1 MKPQPWTALVSLKDE
16 LRSGELTLAQFA
28 ADLHEVALAPG
39 RRPIY
44 EDPAKFFDL
53 TFPTPPLRELVK
65 DVALRLSGKT
75 DRAIRQLE
83 LTYGGGK
90 THTLITL
97 YHLFRDP
104 GALPD
109 SPTVTAFREH
119 VGAALPQAFVA
130 TLCFDKIDAEKGI
143 EGVRAPN
150 GEQRTLKHPWSVL
163 AFQLAGA
170 DGLRA
175 VHADDKD
182 EERETPPAEPLLT
195 KLLEVPG
202 RDGLGTLILVDEV
215 LMYAREKAGLS
226 PVWRDRICDFF
237 QYLNQA
243 VAKVD
248 RAAIVASLLATDPSK
263 EQGDLGGLLKSDLFA
278 VFRRQREEG
287 VQPVRKEDVA
297 EVLRRRF
304 FQEMP
309 GDDARRNQAI
319 AVVRG
324 LAKLDETIAKDKAGT
339 EERFVQSFPFHPD
352 MTDVFYSRWTQL
364 DDFQRTR
371 GILRTLAT
379 ALREAERWDRSPVV
393 GPSALLAN
401 PDEKGV
407 SMALSEL
414 ANTANSATAG
424 KAADWGKLLQ
434 AEFDKARQVQRDHQE
449 LERNREIEQ
458 AVVSVFLHSPRGG
471 KVTTF
476 ELQRLAG
483 ASGPDA
489 IEFEK
494 GLLRWREISW
504 FLEDQDSSD
513 GDGRS
518 LPKEWRLGI
527 RPNLRNM
534 HDDACARVT
543 KADVTERLLQTV
555 RKCRKK
561 LDGGA
566 SAAGAKSHLLPAGPA
581 DVADDGDFHYVILG
595 PDAASE
601 SGRPSPVAARYCD
614 VKSDR
619 GEPRVASNTVVLAVP
634 SRNGLEAARVQVRS
648 LLGWEHVAGQLHK
661 LRKQTADPHRAE
673 RLRRH
678 LRESNENVPGVV
690 RQAYSVVVTVNEEN
704 AVHAFKL
711 PASAEPLF
719 LQIKNDERS
728 RIKETAVDA
737 EALLPGGPYDLWR
750 EGEDARFVK
759 DLATPFARDPR
770 LPKLL
775 DTRILLSTVLQGVER
790 GLLVARL
797 ARPDGTRR
805 TWWRQPVEPGA
816 AEDPALEA
824 VLPQK
829 AELDSLHVP
838 LLAPGELPGLWPGD
852 PPSGAATVA
861 LDVAQ
866 LQARLRVR
874 DLLAYFSGDHVVQVP
889 RQGYDDVF
897 AIPACPAEVVH
908 GAIRQAVEAGD
919 LWLVSGPSSFW
930 KDEIPAGVLD
940 EKATLRPPPALVP
953 AHELTAEAL
962 PGAWHEGETN
972 GAAVERALSH
982 ERGEPVPWG
991 LVRESISAAV
1001 NSRWLEVVD
1010 GDPAG
1015 GYVKA
1020 GSWRLRQPEV
1030 RPAQDS
1036 VPWAEAH
1043 SPAPPAVLEV
1053 SHIQDL
1059 ADVAPDLLEAGAG
1072 HGLRFHVDVSLDADV
1087 PADVRAAVDSLLE
1100 KVAPDLKSRSQSSS

>member
-1 MKPQPWTALVSLKDE
+1 MKPKPWTALVSLKDE

-28 ADLHEVALAPG
+28 ADLHEVALARG
-39 RRPIY
+39 KRPIY
-44 EDPAKFFDL
+44 EDPAQFFDL

-65 DVALRLSGKT
+65 DVALRLSGRT

-109 SPTVTAFREH
+109 SPTLTAFREH
-119 VGAALPQAFVA
+119 VGEDLPRAFVA

-143 EGVRAPN
+143 EDVRAPN
-150 GEQRTLKHPWSVL
+150 GERRTLKHPWSVL

-175 VHADDKD
+175 IHADDED
-182 EERETPPAEPLLT
+182 EERETPPAEPLLA
-195 KLLEVPG
+195 KLLDLPG

-215 LMYAREKAGLS
+215 LMYAREKAGLD
-226 PVWRDRICDFF
+226 PVWRDRIRDFF

-309 GDDARRNQAI
+309 DDDARRNQAI

-339 EERFVQSFPFHPD
+339 EDRFVQSFPFHPD

-379 ALREAERWDRSPVV
+379 ALREAEKWDRSPVV
-393 GPSALLAN
+393 GASALLAA
-401 PDEKGV
+401 PGEEGV
-407 SMALSEL
+407 STALSEL

-434 AEFDKARQVQRDHQE
+434 AEFDKARQVQSDHRD

-483 ASGPDA
+483 TSGPDA

-494 GLLRWREISW
+494 GLLHWRDVSW
-504 FLEDQDSSD
+504 FLDDEDSNDDDQ
-513 GDGRS
+513 S
-518 LPKEWRLGI
+518 LPKEWRLGT

-534 HDDACARVT
+534 HDEACARRVT
-543 KADVTERLLQTV
+543 DADVTERLLKTV
-555 RKCRKK
+555 RKCRSR

-566 SAAGAKSHLLPAGPA
+566 AAAGAKCHLLPASPA

-595 PDAASE
+595 PEATSD
-601 SGRPSPVAARYCD
+601 SGRPSPAARRCID
-614 VKSDR
+614 VKSERDQ
-619 GEPRVASNTVVLAVP
+619 PRVARNALVLAVP
-634 SRNGLEAARVQVRS
+634 SRNGLEAARMQVRS
-648 LLGWEHVAGQLHK
+648 LLGWEHVDAQL
-661 LRKQTADPHRAE
+661 RNTSVDPLRAE
-673 RLRRH
+673 RLRRQ
-678 LRESNENVPGVV
+678 LREARNRVPDVV
-690 RQAYSVVVTVNEEN
+690 RQAYGVVVTVNEEN

-719 LQIKNDERS
+719 PQIKNDERS

-737 EALLPGGPYDLWR
+737 EALLPGGPYNLWR
-750 EGEDARFVK
+750 EDEEARFVK
-759 DLATPFARDPR
+759 DLAAPFARDPR

-775 DTRILLSTVLQGVER
+775 NARILLSTVLQGVER

-797 ARPDGTRR
+797 VRPDGTRR
-805 TWWRQPVEPGA
+805 TWWREPVESSSA
-816 AEDPALEA
+816 ADPALEV
-824 VLPQK
+824 VLPEK
-829 AELDSLHVP
+829 ADLKSLHVP
-838 LLAPGELPGLWPGD
+838 LLTPGRLPGLWPAEAG
-852 PPSGAATVA
+852 SAA
-861 LDVAQ
+861 
-866 LQARLRVR
+866 ARRLPVR
-874 DLLAYFSGDHVVQVP
+874 NLLAYFAGGHVVHVSK
-889 RQGYDDVF
+889 QGYDDMLAV
-897 AIPACPAEVVH
+897 PACPPDVVLEAVREAV
-908 GAIRQAVEAGD
+908 GAGA
-919 LWLVSGPSSFW
+919 LWLVNGPSSCW

-940 EKATLRPPPALVP
+940 EDAVLRPPPALVP
-953 AHELTAEAL
+953 VQEFTEEAL
-962 PGAWHEGETN
+962 PGAWTDGETN
-972 GAAVERALSH
+972 GAAIESALSH
-982 ERGEPVPWG
+982 QRGERMPWG
-991 LVRESISAAV
+991 LVRESISEAV
-1001 NSRWLEVVD
+1001 NSRWLDVVS
-1010 GDPAG
+1010 GGATG
-1015 GYVKA
+1015 GYATA
-1020 GSWRLRQPEV
+1020 GAWRLKQPTAQP
-1030 RPAQDS
+1030 RPGAVEERSPPVPTTAVDVAQ
-1036 VPWAEAH
+1036 
-1043 SPAPPAVLEV
+1043 L
-1053 SHIQDL
+1053 QDL
-1059 ADVAPDLLEAGAG
+1059 AEAAPKLLAAGAG
-1072 HGLRFHVDVSLDADV
+1072 HGLRFHLGVSLNADS
-1087 PADVRAAVDSLLE
+1087 PADVRKAVDGLLE
-1100 KVAPDLKSRSQSSS
+1100 EVASGLKSGSK

>member
-1 MKPQPWTALVSLKDE
+1 MKPKPWTALVSLKDE

-28 ADLHEVALAPG
+28 ADLHEVALARG
-39 RRPIY
+39 KRPIY
-44 EDPAKFFDL
+44 ENPAQFFDL

-104 GALPD
+104 GALPE

-119 VGAALPQAFVA
+119 VGEDLPRAFVA

-143 EGVRAPN
+143 EDVRAPD
-150 GEQRTLKHPWSVL
+150 GERRTLKHPWSVL

-182 EERETPPAEPLLT
+182 EERETPPAEPLLV

-202 RDGLGTLILVDEV
+202 RDGMGTLILVDEV
-215 LMYAREKAGLS
+215 LMYAREKAGLD
-226 PVWRDRICDFF
+226 PVWRDRIRDFF

-263 EQGDLGGLLKSDLFA
+263 EQGDMGGLLKSDLFA

-309 GDDARRNQAI
+309 DDDARRNQAI

-324 LAKLDETIAKDKAGT
+324 LAKLDETIAKDKAGA
-339 EERFVQSFPFHPD
+339 EDRFV
-352 MTDVFYSRWTQL
+352 
-364 DDFQRTR
+364 QRTR

-379 ALREAERWDRSPVV
+379 ALREAEKWDRSPVV
-393 GPSALLAN
+393 GASALLAA
-401 PDEKGV
+401 PGEESV

-424 KAADWGKLLQ
+424 KTADWGKLLQ
-434 AEFDKARQVQRDHQE
+434 AEFDKARLVQSDHRD
-449 LERNREIEQ
+449 LERNREVEQ

-483 ASGPDA
+483 TSGPDA

-494 GLLRWREISW
+494 GLLRWRDISW
-504 FLEDQDSSD
+504 FLDDEDSNDDEQ
-513 GDGRS
+513 S
-518 LPKEWRLGI
+518 LPKEWRLGT

-534 HDDACARVT
+534 HDEACARRVT
-543 KADVTERLLQTV
+543 DADVTERLLQTV
-555 RKCRKK
+555 RKCRSK

-566 SAAGAKSHLLPAGPA
+566 AAAGAKCHLLPASPA
-581 DVADDGDFHYVILG
+581 DLADDGDFHYVILG
-595 PDAASE
+595 PEATSD
-601 SGRPSPVAARYCD
+601 SGRPSAAARRCID

-619 GEPRVASNTVVLAVP
+619 GQPRVARNSLVLAVP
-634 SRNGLEAARVQVRS
+634 SRNGLEAARMQVRS
-648 LLGWEHVAGQLHK
+648 LLGWEHVDAQLRNTNVDP
-661 LRKQTADPHRAE
+661 LRSE
-673 RLRRH
+673 RLRRQ
-678 LRESNENVPGVV
+678 LREARNRVPDVV
-690 RQAYSVVVTVNEEN
+690 RQAYGVVVTVNEEN

-719 LQIKNDERS
+719 PQIKNDERS

-737 EALLPGGPYDLWR
+737 EALLPGGPYNLWR
-750 EGEDARFVK
+750 EDEDARFVK
-759 DLATPFARDPR
+759 DLAAPFARDPR

-797 ARPDGTRR
+797 VRPDGTRR
-805 TWWRQPVEPGA
+805 TWWREPVESA
-816 AEDPALEA
+816 AAADPALEA
-824 VLPQK
+824 VLPEK
-829 AELDSLHVP
+829 AQLESLHVP
-838 LLAPGELPGLWPGD
+838 LLGPGRPARPLACRRRGGRRAASSRPRPARLLRRRTRC
-852 PPSGAATVA
+852 PSG
-861 LDVAQ
+861 
-866 LQARLRVR
+866 QARLRR
-874 DLLAYFSGDHVVQVP
+874 RARGSRLLSRH
-889 RQGYDDVF
+889 RS
-897 AIPACPAEVVH
+897 
-908 GAIRQAVEAGD
+908 R
-919 LWLVSGPSSFW
+919 SGPRSRGGGCALAHQRPEFLLEGR
-930 KDEIPAGVLD
+930 DARRRAGQGRGAPAPARPGPRAGVHRRGAARRMEGRRD
-940 EKATLRPPPALVP
+940 ERRRHRARPVPPARR
-953 AHELTAEAL
+953 A
-962 PGAWHEGETN
+962 
-972 GAAVERALSH
+972 RALGSCA
-982 ERGEPVPWG
+982 
-991 LVRESISAAV
+991 REHLGGAV
-1001 NSRWLEVVD
+1001 NSRWLDVVS
-1010 GDPAG
+1010 GGAAG
-1015 GYVKA
+1015 GYVAA
-1020 GSWRLRQPEV
+1020 GAWRLKQPER
-1030 RPAQDS
+1030 RPSSSGAG
-1036 VPWAEAH
+1036 
-1043 SPAPPAVLEV
+1043 PAPESAATPTTAMDV
-1053 SHIQDL
+1053 SQLLDL
-1059 ADVAPDLLEAGAG
+1059 A
-1072 HGLRFHVDVSLDADV
+1072 
-1087 PADVRAAVDSLLE
+1087 
-1100 KVAPDLKSRSQSSS
+1100 

>member
-1 MKPQPWTALVSLKDE
+1 MKPQPWTALVRLKDE

-109 SPTVTAFREH
+109 LPTVTAFREH
-119 VGAALPQAFVA
+119 VGEALPQAFVA

-143 EGVRAPN
+143 EGVRGPN

-175 VHADDKD
+175 VHADDQD

-195 KLLEVPG
+195 KLLEIPG

-215 LMYAREKAGLS
+215 LMYAREKAGLD

-309 GDDARRNQAI
+309 DDDARRNQAI

-324 LAKLDETIAKDKAGT
+324 LARLDETIAKDKAGT

-379 ALREAERWDRSPVV
+379 ALREAEQWDRSPVV
-393 GPSALLAN
+393 GPSALLAG
-401 PDEKGV
+401 PGEKGV
-407 SMALSEL
+407 SMALGEL
-414 ANTANSATAG
+414 ANTANSATAA

-434 AEFDKARQVQRDHQE
+434 AEFEKARQVQRDHGD

-458 AVVSVFLHSPRGG
+458 AVASVFLHSPRGG

-494 GLLRWREISW
+494 GLLRWRDVSW
-504 FLEDQDSSD
+504 FLDDEDSGD

-619 GEPRVASNTVVLAVP
+619 GEPRVARNTVVLAVP
-634 SRNGLEAARVQVRS
+634 SRNGLEAVRVQVRS

-661 LRKQTADPHRAE
+661 QTVDPYRAE

-678 LRESNENVPGVV
+678 LRESNALVPDVV
-690 RQAYSVVVTVNEEN
+690 RQAYGVVVTVNEEN
-704 AVHAFKL
+704 DVHAFKL
-711 PASAEPLF
+711 PGSAEPLF

-737 EALLPGGPYDLWR
+737 EALLPDGPYDLWR

-759 DLATPFARDPR
+759 DLAAPFARDPR

-829 AELDSLHVP
+829 AELDGLHAP
-838 LLAPGELPGLWPGD
+838 LLAPGELPGLWPD
-852 PPSGAATVA
+852 GAGAS
-861 LDVAQ
+861 Q
-866 LQARLRVR
+866 ERRLRVR
-874 DLLAYFSGDHVVQVP
+874 DLLAYFSGGHVVRVP
-889 RQGYDDVF
+889 KQGYDDVF
-897 AIPACPAEVVH
+897 VAPACPADVVH

-930 KDEIPAGVLD
+930 KDEVPAGVLD
-940 EKATLRPPPALVP
+940 ENAALRPPPALVP
-953 AHELTAEAL
+953 VQELAEQAL
-962 PGAWHEGETN
+962 PGAWKDGETN
-972 GAAVERALSH
+972 GAAIERALSH
-982 ERGEPVPWG
+982 QRGEPLPWG
-991 LVRESISAAV
+991 LVRESIAAAV
-1001 NSRWLEVVD
+1001 NIRWLEVVG
-1010 GDPAG
+1010 GDAAG
-1015 GYVKA
+1015 GYVTA
-1020 GSWRLRQPEV
+1020 GAWRLKRPEAL
-1030 RPAQDS
+1030 PAQDGAG
-1036 VPWAEAH
+1036 WAEAQA
-1043 SPAPPAVLEV
+1043 PAPATVMEV
-1053 SHIQDL
+1053 GQLQDL
-1059 ADVAPDLLEAGAG
+1059 AEAAPDLLAAGAG
-1072 HGLRFHVDVSLDADV
+1072 HDLRFHVDVSLDPDA
-1087 PADVRAAVDSLLE
+1087 PADARAAVDRLLE
-1100 KVAPDLKSRSQSSS
+1100 DVAPGLKSRSEPPA

>member
-1 MKPQPWTALVSLKDE
+1 MKPKPWTALVSLKDE

-28 ADLHEVALAPG
+28 ADLHEVALARG
-39 RRPIY
+39 KRPIY
-44 EDPAKFFDL
+44 ENPAQFFDL

-104 GALPD
+104 GALPK

-119 VGAALPQAFVA
+119 VGEDLPQAFVA

-143 EGVRAPN
+143 EDVRAPD
-150 GEQRTLKHPWSVL
+150 GERRTLKHPWSVL

-170 DGLRA
+170 EGLRA

-215 LMYAREKAGLS
+215 LMYAREKAGLD
-226 PVWRDRICDFF
+226 PVWRDRIRDFF

-263 EQGDLGGLLKSDLFA
+263 EQGDMGGLLKSDLFA

-309 GDDARRNQAI
+309 DDDVRRNQAI

-324 LAKLDETIAKDKAGT
+324 LAKLDETIAKDKAGA
-339 EERFVQSFPFHPD
+339 EDRFVQSFPFHPD

-379 ALREAERWDRSPVV
+379 ALREAEKWDRSPVV
-393 GPSALLAN
+393 GASALLAA
-401 PDEKGV
+401 PGQESV

-424 KAADWGKLLQ
+424 KTADWGKLLQ
-434 AEFDKARQVQRDHQE
+434 AEFDKARLVQSDHRD
-449 LERNREIEQ
+449 LERNREVEQ

-483 ASGPDA
+483 TSGPDA

-494 GLLRWREISW
+494 GLLRWRDVSW
-504 FLEDQDSSD
+504 FLDDEDSNDD
-513 GDGRS
+513 GQS
-518 LPKEWRLGI
+518 LPKEWRLGT

-534 HDDACARVT
+534 HDEACARRVT
-543 KADVTERLLQTV
+543 DADVTERLLQTV
-555 RKCRKK
+555 RKCRSK

-566 SAAGAKSHLLPAGPA
+566 AAAGAKCHLLPASPA

-595 PDAASE
+595 PEATSD
-601 SGRPSPVAARYCD
+601 SGRPSAVAKRCID

-619 GEPRVASNTVVLAVP
+619 GQPRVARNSLVLAVP
-634 SRNGLEAARVQVRS
+634 SRNGLEAARMEVRS
-648 LLGWEHVAGQLHK
+648 LLGWEHVDAQLRNTSVDP
-661 LRKQTADPHRAE
+661 LRSE
-673 RLRRH
+673 RLRRQ
-678 LRESNENVPGVV
+678 LREARNRVPDVV
-690 RQAYSVVVTVNEEN
+690 RQAYGVVVTVNEEN

-719 LQIKNDERS
+719 PQIKNDERS

-737 EALLPGGPYDLWR
+737 EALLPGGPYNLWR
-750 EGEDARFVK
+750 EDEEARFVK
-759 DLATPFARDPR
+759 DLAAPFARDPR

-797 ARPDGTRR
+797 VRPDGTRR
-805 TWWRQPVEPGA
+805 TWWREPVESSA
-816 AEDPALEA
+816 AADPALEA
-824 VLPQK
+824 VLPEK
-829 AELDSLHVP
+829 AQLESLHVP
-838 LLAPGELPGLWPGD
+838 LLGPDRLPGLWPAD
-852 PPSGAATVA
+852 AGAAA
-861 LDVAQ
+861 EQ
-866 LQARLRVR
+866 RLPVR
-874 DLLAYFSGDHVVQVP
+874 DLLACFAGGHVVQVAK
-889 RQGYDDVF
+889 QGYDDVL
-897 AIPACPAEVVH
+897 AVPACPADVVLE
-908 GAIRQAVEAGD
+908 AVREAVEGGA
-919 LWLVSGPSSFW
+919 LWLVNGPSSCW
-930 KDEIPAGVLD
+930 KDEIPVGVLD
-940 EKATLRPPPALVP
+940 KDAVLRSPPALVP
-953 AHELTAEAL
+953 VQEFTEEAL
-962 PGAWHEGETN
+962 PGAWKDGETN
-972 GAAVERALSH
+972 GAAIERALSH
-982 ERGEPVPWG
+982 QRGESVPWG
-991 LVRESISAAV
+991 LVRESISEAV
-1001 NSRWLEVVD
+1001 NSRWLDVVS
-1010 GDPAG
+1010 GGAAG
-1015 GYVKA
+1015 GYATA
-1020 GSWRLRQPEV
+1020 GAWRLKQPER
-1030 RPAQDS
+1030 RPSSSGA
-1036 VPWAEAH
+1036 V
-1043 SPAPPAVLEV
+1043 PAPESAATPTTAMDV
-1053 SHIQDL
+1053 SQLLDL
-1059 ADVAPDLLEAGAG
+1059 AQAAPKLLEASAG
-1072 HGLRFHVDVSLDADV
+1072 HGLCFHVGVSLDADA
-1087 PADVRAAVDSLLE
+1087 PTSPRKAVDGLLE
-1100 KVAPDLKSRSQSSS
+1100 EVAPGFRSGSEPA